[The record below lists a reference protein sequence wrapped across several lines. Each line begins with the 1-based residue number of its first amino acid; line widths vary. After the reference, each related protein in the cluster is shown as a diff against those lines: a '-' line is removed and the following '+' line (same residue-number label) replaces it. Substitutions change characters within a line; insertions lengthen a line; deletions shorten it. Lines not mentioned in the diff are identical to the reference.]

1 MSFIQSPQSQTI
13 REWLPAERPRER
25 LASQGVSSL
34 SDAELLAILLRTGV
48 RGCDVLG
55 LSREILAKF
64 KGWRGIAGA
73 SLHDLAKMKGLGPAK
88 SAILM
93 AVMEIGKRQLR
104 EEVIGKNI
112 IKDPDSVIQYLY
124 ACLRDKKREV
134 FKVLFL
140 SKSNQVLDEKD
151 LFQGTVDQ
159 AAVHPREVV
168 REAIEHHAA
177 SVILVHNHPSGRVQ
191 PSAEDREITRK
202 IQSACEAVSIKV
214 LDHII
219 VGDNQYF
226 SFSEY
231 KLL

>member
-1 MSFIQSPQSQTI
+1 MSLLSSNHFPAVRS
-13 REWLPAERPRER
+13 WLPSERPRER
-25 LASQGVSSL
+25 MLNQGISAL

-48 RGCDVLG
+48 AGCDVLD
-55 LSREILAKF
+55 LSRQILSRF

-73 SLHDLAKMKGLGPAK
+73 SLHDLSKVKGLGLAK
-88 SAILM
+88 SSVLL
-93 AVMEIGKRQLR
+93 AVMEIAKRQLR
-104 EEVIGKNI
+104 EEVLGKNV

-140 SKSNQVLDEKD
+140 SKANQVLDEKD
-151 LFQGTVDQ
+151 LFHGTVDQ

-168 REAIEHHAA
+168 REALEHHAA
-177 SVILVHNHPSGRVQ
+177 SIILVHNHPSGRVQ

-202 IQSACEAVSIKV
+202 IQAACEVVSIKV

-219 VGDNQYF
+219 IGDNQYF